1 MAVLNIIISIPL
13 AKTFGPVGSALGTAI
28 GLIFANGIVMNIY
41 YQKGLGMDMISFW
54 KSILSLSKGMI
65 IPAVLGFGIMKKI
78 VFKRIDMYLI
88 MIVLYSLVYFGSMW
102 FLGMNREEK
111 ELILRPLRSIKN
123 KSRRE

>member
-1 MAVLNIIISIPL
+1 
-13 AKTFGPVGSALGTAI
+13 
-28 GLIFANGIVMNIY
+28 
-41 YQKGLGMDMISFW
+41 MDMISFW